1 MELSQQLREA
11 LVGRS
16 AMTERLMG
24 EWQQKR
30 PADYLAHKR
39 AAIARAVRGRQG
51 EQNRGEVLIQS
62 TGIFMHG
69 LDMCPEVL
77 RRWDGLRPGEPL
89 PLDWNDYRRKNQTDA
104 VRIAAR
110 DPELVALLSG
120 TASGSLR
127 ADALT
132 GKLSSTPPAE
142 GQIDDEARNKRVQEI
157 LAAKPWGTTT
167 SPPNITLQMELRH
180 LAPQVAD
187 MAAATHA
194 RENPQPTAAERHRLE
209 QQMQERDAQIRRE
222 SIALATRLSRN
233 NQQF

>member
-1 MELSQQLREA
+1 MELSLQLREA
-11 LVGRS
+11 LVGRG

-39 AAIARAVRGRQG
+39 AAITRAVMGRQG
-51 EQNRGEVLIQS
+51 EQNRGEVLIQRMGTS
-62 TGIFMHG
+62 MHG

-77 RRWDGLRPGEPL
+77 RRWDALRPGEAMPM
-89 PLDWNDYRRKNQTDA
+89 DWDVYRRKNQTEA

-132 GKLSSTPPAE
+132 GKLSAIPPAE
-142 GQIDDEARNKRVQEI
+142 GQVDDEARNKRVQEI
-157 LAAKPWGTTT
+157 LAAKPWGSAT

-194 RENPQPTAAERHRLE
+194 RENPSPTRAEQYQLS
-209 QQMQERDAQIRRE
+209 QQMREHDAQIRRE
-222 SIALATRLSRN
+222 SIALAARLSGHSH
-233 NQQF
+233 QF